1 MTTAAVAGNLTDWF
15 VETASSG
22 NLVLTV
28 PVAFVA
34 GLVSFFSPCV
44 VPLLPGYLS
53 YVSGVAVT
61 ELEDARRSRIVA
73 GAVLFVLG
81 FSVVFVAG
89 GALFGA
95 VGQQLLPHQRTISI
109 VGGVLLVVMG
119 LVFLGAFGVLQQDR
133 RFHGAPRVGLA
144 AAPLLG
150 VVFGVGWTPCI
161 GPTLAAV
168 LVLANQEATAGRGA
182 LLTLVY
188 CLGLGL
194 PFVLAALFL
203 SRALRVT
210 RWMRRHQRAVSVTG
224 GTLLIATGVMLV
236 TGWWDDLVIAMQHWI
251 GGFEAPL

>member
-1 MTTAAVAGNLTDWF
+1 VIAGGVTDWF
-15 VETASSG
+15 VDTAASG

-28 PVAFVA
+28 PVAFAA

-61 ELEDARRSRIVA
+61 ELESARRGRIVL
-73 GAVLFVLG
+73 GSLLFVFG
-81 FSVVFVAG
+81 FSAVFVAG

-95 VGQQLLPHQRTISI
+95 LGQRLLPYQREIAI
-109 VGGVLLVVMG
+109 VGGVLLIVMG
-119 LVFLGAFGVLQQDR
+119 LVFMGAFGWLQRDVR
-133 RFHGAPRVGLA
+133 SHGVRRVGLL
-144 AAPLLG
+144 AAPVLG

-161 GPTLAAV
+161 GPTLSAV
-168 LVLANQEATAGRGA
+168 LVLAGNEATAGRGA
-182 LLTLVY
+182 FLALVY

-203 SRALRVT
+203 GRFLRVT
-210 RWMRRHQRAVSVTG
+210 GWVRRHQRAVSIAG
-224 GTLLIATGVMLV
+224 GLLLVATGVLLV
-236 TGWWDDLVIAMQHWI
+236 TGWWEDLVISMQHWI

>member
-1 MTTAAVAGNLTDWF
+1 MIAGDVTDWF
-15 VETASSG
+15 LDTAASG

-28 PVAFVA
+28 PVAFLA

-61 ELEDARRSRIVA
+61 ELESARRGRVVA
-73 GAVLFVLG
+73 GALLFVLG
-81 FSVVFVAG
+81 FTAVFVAS

-95 VGQQLLPHQRTISI
+95 AGQRLLPYQREISVVAGI
-109 VGGVLLVVMG
+109 VLIVMG
-119 LVFLGAFGVLQQDR
+119 LVFIGRFSWLQRDVRAHGVR
-133 RFHGAPRVGLA
+133 RVGLL

-161 GPTLAAV
+161 GPTLTAV
-168 LVLANQEATAGRGA
+168 LALSTQEATAGRGA
-182 LLTLVY
+182 FLALVY

-203 SRALRVT
+203 SRFLRVT
-210 RWMRRHQRAVSVTG
+210 GWVRRHQRAVAVTG
-224 GTLLIATGVMLV
+224 GVLLIATGALLV
-236 TGWWDDLVIAMQHWI
+236 TGWWQDLVVSLQHWI